1 MVKIKLARLSDLD
14 RVKEI
19 AEACAE
25 KMIENNIFQ
34 WNEKYPSKEVFRE
47 DIKNNALFVARI
59 NSEIV
64 GCIMFS
70 SYKDDVYKNV
80 KWISEDSNNLYIH
93 RLAVHPKFQKK
104 GIARRMMDYAEAFA
118 KSKNHKS
125 IRLDTFSK
133 NQRNNKFYK
142 LRGYT
147 KLEDVFF
154 PNQSEF
160 PFHCYEK
167 LID

>member
-1 MVKIKLARLSDLD
+1 MLKIKLAKLRDLD

-25 KMIENNIFQ
+25 KMIEDNIFQ
-34 WNEKYPSKEVFRE
+34 WNENYPSKEIFRE
-47 DIKNNALFVARI
+47 DIKNNALFVAKI

-64 GCIMFS
+64 GCIMLS

-80 KWISEDSNNLYIH
+80 KWISEDNNNLYIH
-93 RLAVHPKFQKK
+93 RLAVHPRFQKK
-104 GIARRMMDYAEAFA
+104 GIARKMMDYAEAFA
-118 KSKNHKS
+118 KSKNYKS

-133 NQRNNKFYK
+133 NHRNNKFYK
-142 LRGYT
+142 LRGYI
-147 KLEDVFF
+147 KLDDVFF
-154 PNQSEF
+154 PNQSVF

>member
-1 MVKIKLARLSDLD
+1 MVKIKLAKLCDLD

-19 AEACAE
+19 AEACAK
-25 KMIENNIFQ
+25 KMIEDNIFQ
-34 WNEKYPSKEVFRE
+34 WNENYPSKEIFRE

-64 GCIMFS
+64 GCIMLS

-80 KWISEDSNNLYIH
+80 KWISEDNNNLYIH
-93 RLAVHPKFQKK
+93 RLAVHPRFQKK
-104 GIARRMMDYAEAFA
+104 GIARKMMEYAEAFA

-133 NQRNNKFYK
+133 NYRNNKFYK
-142 LRGYT
+142 LRGYI
-147 KLEDVFF
+147 KLDDVFF
-154 PNQSEF
+154 PNQSVF

>member
-1 MVKIKLARLSDLD
+1 MVKIKLAKLCDLD

-19 AEACAE
+19 AEACAK
-25 KMIENNIFQ
+25 KMIEDNIFQ
-34 WNEKYPSKEVFRE
+34 WNENYPSKEIFRE

-64 GCIMFS
+64 GCIMLS

-80 KWISEDSNNLYIH
+80 KWISEDNNNLYIH
-93 RLAVHPKFQKK
+93 RLAVHPRFQKK
-104 GIARRMMDYAEAFA
+104 GIARKMMEYAEAFA

-133 NQRNNKFYK
+133 NHRNNKFYK
-142 LRGYT
+142 LRGYI
-147 KLEDVFF
+147 KLDDVFF
-154 PNQSEF
+154 PNQSVF

>member
-25 KMIENNIFQ
+25 KMIEDNIFQ
-34 WNEKYPSKEVFRE
+34 WNEKYPSKEIFRE
-47 DIKNNALFVARI
+47 DIKNNDLFVAWI

-64 GCIMFS
+64 GCIMLS

-93 RLAVHPKFQKK
+93 RLAVHPSFQKK
-104 GIARRMMDYAEAFA
+104 GIARRMMDYAEAYA
-118 KSKNHKS
+118 KSKNHIS
-125 IRLDTFSK
+125 VRLDTFSK
-133 NQRNNKFYK
+133 NHRNNKFYK
-142 LRGYT
+142 LRGYI
-147 KLEDVFF
+147 KLDDVFF

-167 LID
+167 LIN

>member
-1 MVKIKLARLSDLD
+1 MVKIKLAKLCDLD

-19 AEACAE
+19 AEACAK
-25 KMIENNIFQ
+25 KMIEDNIFQ
-34 WNEKYPSKEVFRE
+34 WNENYPSKEIFRE

-64 GCIMFS
+64 GCIMLS

-80 KWISEDSNNLYIH
+80 KWISEDNNNLYIH
-93 RLAVHPKFQKK
+93 RLAVHPRFQKK
-104 GIARRMMDYAEAFA
+104 GIARKMMDYAEAFA

-133 NQRNNKFYK
+133 NHRNNKFYK
-142 LRGYT
+142 LRGYI
-147 KLEDVFF
+147 KLDDVFF
-154 PNQSEF
+154 PNQSVF

-167 LID
+167 LIN

>member
-1 MVKIKLARLSDLD
+1 MIKIKLAKLSDLD

-25 KMIENNIFQ
+25 KMIEDNIFQ
-34 WNEKYPSKEVFRE
+34 WNEKYPSKEIFRE
-47 DIKNNALFVARI
+47 DIKNNDLFVAWI

-64 GCIMFS
+64 GCIMLS

-80 KWISEDSNNLYIH
+80 KWISEDNNNLYIH
-93 RLAVHPKFQKK
+93 RLAVHPSFQKK
-104 GIARRMMDYAEAFA
+104 GIARKMMDYAEAYA

-125 IRLDTFSK
+125 VRLDTFSK
-133 NQRNNKFYK
+133 NHRNNKFYK
-142 LRGYT
+142 LRGYI
-147 KLEDVFF
+147 KLDDVFF

-167 LID
+167 LIN

>member
-1 MVKIKLARLSDLD
+1 MVKIKLAKLCDLD

-19 AEACAE
+19 AEACAK
-25 KMIENNIFQ
+25 KMIEDNIFQ
-34 WNEKYPSKEVFRE
+34 WNENYPSKEIFRE
-47 DIKNNALFVARI
+47 DIKNNSLFVARI

-64 GCIMFS
+64 GCIMLS

-80 KWISEDSNNLYIH
+80 KWISEDNNNLYIH
-93 RLAVHPKFQKK
+93 RLAVHPRFQKK
-104 GIARRMMDYAEAFA
+104 GIARKMMEYAEAFA

-133 NQRNNKFYK
+133 NYRNNKFYK
-142 LRGYT
+142 LRGYI
-147 KLEDVFF
+147 KLDDVFF
-154 PNQSEF
+154 PNQSVF

>member
-1 MVKIKLARLSDLD
+1 MVNIKLAKLVDLD

-25 KMIENNIFQ
+25 KMIKDNIYQ
-34 WNEKYPSKEVFRE
+34 WNENYPSKEIFRE

-64 GCIMFS
+64 GCIMLS

-80 KWISEDSNNLYIH
+80 KWISEDNNNLYIH
-93 RLAVHPKFQKK
+93 RLAVHPSFQKK
-104 GIARRMMDYAEAFA
+104 GIARKMMDYAEAFA

-133 NQRNNKFYK
+133 NHRNNKFYK
-142 LRGYT
+142 LRGYI
-147 KLEDVFF
+147 KLGDVFF
-154 PNQSEF
+154 PNQSVF

>member
-1 MVKIKLARLSDLD
+1 MVRIKLAKLYDLD

>member
-1 MVKIKLARLSDLD
+1 MVNIKLANLGDLD

-25 KMIENNIFQ
+25 KMIEDNIYQ
-34 WNEKYPSKEVFRE
+34 WNENYPSKEIFRE
-47 DIKNNALFVARI
+47 DINNNALFVAKI

-64 GCIMFS
+64 GCIMLS
-70 SYKDDVYKNV
+70 SCKDDVYKNV
-80 KWISEDSNNLYIH
+80 KWISEDNNNLYIH
-93 RLAVHPKFQKK
+93 RLAVHPSFQKK
-104 GIARRMMDYAEAFA
+104 GIARKMMDYAEAFA
-118 KSKNHKS
+118 KSKNLKS

-142 LRGYT
+142 LRGYI
-147 KLEDVFF
+147 KLGDVFF
-154 PNQSEF
+154 PNQSVF

>member
-1 MVKIKLARLSDLD
+1 MVKIKLAKLCDLD

-19 AEACAE
+19 AEACAK
-25 KMIENNIFQ
+25 KMIEDNIFQ
-34 WNEKYPSKEVFRE
+34 WNENYPSKEIFRE

-64 GCIMFS
+64 GCIMLS

-80 KWISEDSNNLYIH
+80 KWISEDNNNLYIH
-93 RLAVHPKFQKK
+93 RLAVHPRFQKK
-104 GIARRMMDYAEAFA
+104 GIARKMMEYAEAFA

-133 NQRNNKFYK
+133 NDRNNKFYK
-142 LRGYT
+142 LRGYI
-147 KLEDVFF
+147 KLDDVFF
-154 PNQSEF
+154 PNQSVF

>member
-1 MVKIKLARLSDLD
+1 MVRIKLAKLYDLD

-104 GIARRMMDYAEAFA
+104 GIARKMMDYAEAFA

>member
-1 MVKIKLARLSDLD
+1 MIKIKLAKLSDLD

-25 KMIENNIFQ
+25 KMIEDNIFQ
-34 WNEKYPSKEVFRE
+34 WNEKYPSKEIFRE
-47 DIKNNALFVARI
+47 DIKNNDLFVAWI

-64 GCIMFS
+64 GCIMLS

-93 RLAVHPKFQKK
+93 RLAVHPSFQKK
-104 GIARRMMDYAEAFA
+104 GIARKMMDYAEAYA
-118 KSKNHKS
+118 KSKNHIS
-125 IRLDTFSK
+125 VRLDTFSK
-133 NQRNNKFYK
+133 NHRNNKFYK
-142 LRGYT
+142 LRGYI
-147 KLEDVFF
+147 KLDDVFF

-167 LID
+167 LIN

>member
-1 MVKIKLARLSDLD
+1 MVKIKLAKLGDLD

-25 KMIENNIFQ
+25 RMIEEKIFQ
-34 WNEKYPSKEVFRE
+34 WNEKYPSKEIFRE

-93 RLAVHPKFQKK
+93 RLAVHPRFQKK
-104 GIARRMMDYAEAFA
+104 GIARKMMDYAESFA
-118 KSKNHKS
+118 KSKNYKS

-142 LRGYT
+142 LRGYI
-147 KLEDVFF
+147 KLDDVFF
-154 PNQSEF
+154 PKQSEF

>member
-25 KMIENNIFQ
+25 KMIEDNIFQ
-34 WNEKYPSKEVFRE
+34 WNEKYPSKEIFRE
-47 DIKNNALFVARI
+47 DIKNNDLFVAWI

-64 GCIMFS
+64 GCIMLS

-93 RLAVHPKFQKK
+93 RLAVHPSFQKK
-104 GIARRMMDYAEAFA
+104 GIARKMMDYAEAYA

-125 IRLDTFSK
+125 VRLDTFSK
-133 NQRNNKFYK
+133 NHRNNKFYK
-142 LRGYT
+142 SRGYN
-147 KLEDVFF
+147 KLDDVYF
-154 PNQSEF
+154 PKQSEF

-167 LID
+167 LVD

>member
-1 MVKIKLARLSDLD
+1 MVKIKLAKLCDLD

-19 AEACAE
+19 AEACAK
-25 KMIENNIFQ
+25 KMIEDNIFQ
-34 WNEKYPSKEVFRE
+34 WNENYPSKEIFRE
-47 DIKNNALFVARI
+47 DIKNNSLFVARI

-64 GCIMFS
+64 GCIMLS

-80 KWISEDSNNLYIH
+80 KWISEDNNNLYIH
-93 RLAVHPKFQKK
+93 RLAVHPRFQKK
-104 GIARRMMDYAEAFA
+104 GIARKMMEYAEAFA

-133 NQRNNKFYK
+133 NDRNNKFYK
-142 LRGYT
+142 LRGYI
-147 KLEDVFF
+147 KLDDVFF
-154 PNQSEF
+154 PNQSVF

>member
-1 MVKIKLARLSDLD
+1 ML
-14 RVKEI
+14 
-19 AEACAE
+19 
-25 KMIENNIFQ
+25 
-34 WNEKYPSKEVFRE
+34 
-47 DIKNNALFVARI
+47 
-59 NSEIV
+59 
-64 GCIMFS
+64 S

>member
-25 KMIENNIFQ
+25 KMIEDNIFQ
-34 WNEKYPSKEVFRE
+34 WNEKYPSKEIFRE
-47 DIKNNALFVARI
+47 DIKNNDLFVAWI

-64 GCIMFS
+64 GCIMLS

-93 RLAVHPKFQKK
+93 RLAVHPSFQKK
-104 GIARRMMDYAEAFA
+104 GIARKMMDYAEAYA
-118 KSKNHKS
+118 KSKNHIS
-125 IRLDTFSK
+125 VRLDTFSK
-133 NQRNNKFYK
+133 NHRNNKFYK
-142 LRGYT
+142 LRGYI
-147 KLEDVFF
+147 KLDDVFF

-167 LID
+167 LIN

>member
-1 MVKIKLARLSDLD
+1 MVNIKLAKLVDLD

-25 KMIENNIFQ
+25 KMIEDNIYQ
-34 WNEKYPSKEVFRE
+34 WNENYPSKEIFRE
-47 DIKNNALFVARI
+47 DINNNALFVAKI

-64 GCIMFS
+64 GCIMLS
-70 SYKDDVYKNV
+70 SCKDDVYKNV
-80 KWISEDSNNLYIH
+80 KWISEDNNNLYIH
-93 RLAVHPKFQKK
+93 RLAVHPSFQKK
-104 GIARRMMDYAEAFA
+104 GIARKMMDYAEAFA
-118 KSKNHKS
+118 KSKNLKS

-142 LRGYT
+142 LRGYI
-147 KLEDVFF
+147 KLGDVFF
-154 PNQSEF
+154 PNQSVF

>member
-1 MVKIKLARLSDLD
+1 MIKIKLAKLSDLD

-25 KMIENNIFQ
+25 KMIEDNIFQ
-34 WNEKYPSKEVFRE
+34 WNEKYPSKEIFRE
-47 DIKNNALFVARI
+47 DIKNNDLFVAWI

-64 GCIMFS
+64 GCIMLS

-80 KWISEDSNNLYIH
+80 KWISEDNNNLYIH
-93 RLAVHPKFQKK
+93 RLAVHPSFQKK
-104 GIARRMMDYAEAFA
+104 GIARKMMDYAEAYA

-133 NQRNNKFYK
+133 NHRNNKFYK
-142 LRGYT
+142 LRGYI
-147 KLEDVFF
+147 KLDDVFF

-167 LID
+167 LIN

>member
-1 MVKIKLARLSDLD
+1 MVNIKLAKLVDLD

-25 KMIENNIFQ
+25 KMIEDNIYQ
-34 WNEKYPSKEVFRE
+34 WNENYPSKEIFRE
-47 DIKNNALFVARI
+47 DIKNKALFVAKI

-64 GCIMFS
+64 GCIMLS
-70 SYKDDVYKNV
+70 SFKDDVYKNV
-80 KWISEDSNNLYIH
+80 KWISEDNNNLYIH
-93 RLAVHPKFQKK
+93 RLAVHPSFQKK
-104 GIARRMMDYAEAFA
+104 GIARKMMDYAEAFA

-133 NQRNNKFYK
+133 NHRNNKFYK
-142 LRGYT
+142 LRGYI
-147 KLEDVFF
+147 KLGDVFF
-154 PNQSEF
+154 PSQSVF

>member
-1 MVKIKLARLSDLD
+1 MVKIKLAKLCDLD

-19 AEACAE
+19 AEACAK
-25 KMIENNIFQ
+25 KMIEDNIFQ
-34 WNEKYPSKEVFRE
+34 WNENYPSKEIFRE
-47 DIKNNALFVARI
+47 DIKNNALFVASI

-64 GCIMFS
+64 GCIMLS

-80 KWISEDSNNLYIH
+80 KWISEDNNNLYIH
-93 RLAVHPKFQKK
+93 RLAVHPRFQKK
-104 GIARRMMDYAEAFA
+104 GIARKMMDYAEAFA

-133 NQRNNKFYK
+133 NHRNNKFYK
-142 LRGYT
+142 LRGYI
-147 KLEDVFF
+147 KLGDVFF
-154 PNQSEF
+154 PNQSVF

>member
-1 MVKIKLARLSDLD
+1 MVKIKLAKLSDLD

-25 KMIENNIFQ
+25 KMIEDNIFQ
-34 WNEKYPSKEVFRE
+34 WNEKYPSKEIFRE
-47 DIKNNALFVARI
+47 DIKNNDLFVAWI

-64 GCIMFS
+64 GCIMLS

-93 RLAVHPKFQKK
+93 RLAVHPSFQKK
-104 GIARRMMDYAEAFA
+104 GIARKMMDYAEAYA
-118 KSKNHKS
+118 KSKNHIS
-125 IRLDTFSK
+125 VRLDTFSK
-133 NQRNNKFYK
+133 NHRNNKFYK
-142 LRGYT
+142 LRGYI
-147 KLEDVFF
+147 KLDDVFF

-167 LID
+167 LIN

>member
-1 MVKIKLARLSDLD
+1 MVNIKLAKPGDLD

-25 KMIENNIFQ
+25 KMIEDNIYQ
-34 WNEKYPSKEVFRE
+34 WNENYPSKEIFRE
-47 DIKNNALFVARI
+47 DIKNNALFVAKI

-64 GCIMFS
+64 GCIMLS
-70 SYKDDVYKNV
+70 SCKDDVYKNV
-80 KWISEDSNNLYIH
+80 KWISEDNHNLYIH
-93 RLAVHPKFQKK
+93 RLAVHPSFQKK
-104 GIARRMMDYAEAFA
+104 GIARKMMDYAEAFA

-133 NQRNNKFYK
+133 NHRNNKFYK
-142 LRGYT
+142 LRGYI
-147 KLEDVFF
+147 KLGDVFF
-154 PNQSEF
+154 PSQSVF